1 MDSAPAVAHRS
12 PTRSRLD
19 TIWRKYLD
27 IGYVSALFG
36 IAGATVGGLTS
47 LCTNWLTQHI
57 QLRAASRSS
66 ASAYRMELFR
76 EFISEASRLYG
87 DALGHQK
94 DDVSDLVRL
103 YALVARMR
111 LIASADVLAA
121 ADDAMDMIIEAY
133 LGPNMSLHEVRAFT
147 RCGGPK
153 FLLSFSECCRSE
165 LEDVERR

>member
-1 MDSAPAVAHRS
+1 MDV
-12 PTRSRLD
+12 
-19 TIWRKYLD
+19 
-27 IGYVSALFG
+27 GYVSALFG

-47 LCTNWLTQHI
+47 LCTSWLTQHI
-57 QLRAASRSS
+57 QLRAARRG
-66 ASAYRMELFR
+66 AAGAYRLDLFR

-111 LIASADVLAA
+111 LIASTEVLTA

-147 RCGGPK
+147 RNGGTK
-153 FLLSFSECCRSE
+153 FLLSFSECCRAE
-165 LEDVERR
+165 LADVEQR

>member
-1 MDSAPAVAHRS
+1 MIIELEKK
-12 PTRSRLD
+12 LD
-19 TIWRKYLD
+19 V
-27 IGYVSALFG
+27 GYVSALFG

-47 LCTNWLTQHI
+47 LCTSWLTQHI
-57 QLRAASRSS
+57 QLRAVRRGA
-66 ASAYRMELFR
+66 ASAYRLELFR

-111 LIASADVLAA
+111 LVASTEVLTA

-147 RCGGPK
+147 RSGGTK
-153 FLLSFSECCRSE
+153 FLLSFSECCRAE
-165 LEDVERR
+165 LVDVERR